1 MTDEELKALKKAAST
16 KKRIASDLASKIH
29 DLVEDTYWNEYAQL
43 PELAAEA
50 VAACEE
56 WAAAK
61 QVYDDACKQ
70 AESA

>member
-1 MTDEELKALKKAAST
+1 MTDEELKVLKKTAST

-29 DLVEDTYWNEYAQL
+29 DLVEDTYWNEYPSL

-50 VAACEE
+50 VSACED

-61 QVYDDACKQ
+61 KIYDDACKQ